1 MQAVCHSQQKR
12 AFFQGALTQEKDAT
26 SATKL
31 ALTTIFHSKSN
42 KGDEQIC
49 DMNRL
54 ITCQSAMI
62 VLKLKLKGKNYLP
75 RPHFLAKKN

>member
-12 AFFQGALTQEKDAT
+12 TFFRSALTQGKDAT

-42 KGDEQIC
+42 KGYKQIC

-54 ITCQSAMI
+54 ITCQFAMA

-75 RPHFLAKKN
+75 CPHFLAEKN